1 MVTGQISERYRSTS
15 LGKLMSSSK
24 PSTSWWAA
32 FQETSSA
39 LAAVIVGDFL
49 KTGVQSP
56 YYGVAVFSGIAI
68 ALLPLVVFALRRKE
82 RMLKWYKRV
91 VSSFAIWLSVVMAA
105 NVFESAWTIF
115 KIAPTTSQPWAG
127 PLAIVLFFTLVL
139 LGHRIMNF
147 LKLPLGQN
155 PPV

>member
-1 MVTGQISERYRSTS
+1 
-15 LGKLMSSSK
+15 MSSFK

-32 FQETSSA
+32 FRETSSA

-49 KTGVQSP
+49 TTGVQSP
-56 YYGVAVFSGIAI
+56 YYSLAVVSGIAI

-82 RMLKWYKRV
+82 RMLKWYKRAV
-91 VSSFAIWLSVVMAA
+91 GGFAIWLSVVIAA

-127 PLAIVLFFTLVL
+127 PLAIVLFFILVIL
-139 LGHRIMNF
+139 VQKILNF
-147 LKLPLGQN
+147 ALPLLPKGQN